1 MQRSEP
7 ENPLQLLDAINEVR
21 NVVSNDDCESY
32 VRHVA
37 NNCGKRLNGERILIT
52 RWIILANDFD

>member
-32 VRHVA
+32 VRHM
-37 NNCGKRLNGERILIT
+37 
-52 RWIILANDFD
+52 

>member
-1 MQRSEP
+1 VQRSEP

-37 NNCGKRLNGERILIT
+37 NNCGKLLNGERI
-52 RWIILANDFD
+52 FDN